1 MRASYLQPS
10 SLQYSSF
17 LRKEGAKQA
26 ALILMKNS
34 HFNRTP
40 LYLVLGILH
49 CISLPVVLPCS
60 TMPNLFIY
68 PQGIWPTPWTKPT
81 KPPYLLIYP
90 SNLIDITKLRLT
102 SCSFFGCGRLKITL
116 CLGGPANPAI
126 TPFTPEIT
134 KHFFPEIQRKTI
146 FDKLPDTNILILVS
160 QMDAPIKVICSN

>member
-68 PQGIWPTPWTKPT
+68 PQGIWPTPWTRSS
-81 KPPYLLIYP
+81 KPPSPNLSLQSDWHYKASTYQLL
-90 SNLIDITKLRLT
+90 LFWLWT
-102 SCSFFGCGRLKITL
+102 SQNHPLLGWSSKSGNNSFHAWNYETFFSRNSKKNNFWQVTWHKYFDPGQPNGC
-116 CLGGPANPAI
+116 PHQSYM
-126 TPFTPEIT
+126 F
-134 KHFFPEIQRKTI
+134 
-146 FDKLPDTNILILVS
+146 
-160 QMDAPIKVICSN
+160 